1 MTDLIALAARIAVTN
16 SADLAAVRA
25 AVPVVRAAVAAARA
39 EADSLVKTDL
49 FYMGEGSQE
58 HLGALDFGDMV
69 EGHVATVRGHLVKL
83 AADVGRIADGACE
96 HRDQV
101 NSFGG
106 GHPDEVVAEAWAV
119 ADAWVAAHRMVV
131 DLSNEI

>member
-1 MTDLIALAARIAVTN
+1 MTDLIALAARIAATN

-25 AVPVVRAAVAAARA
+25 AVAAARAAVAAARA
-39 EADSLVKTDL
+39 EADSLAKTEM

-69 EGHVATVRGHLVKL
+69 EGHVAAVRGHLVKL
-83 AADVGRIADGACE
+83 AADVGRIANGACE

-101 NSFGG
+101 NGFGG
-106 GHPDEVVAEAWAV
+106 GHPDEFVAEAWAY
-119 ADAWVAAHRMVV
+119 ADQCVAAHRMVV